1 MDKCNRSRTEVS
13 GKGLCSRLRLVRRA
27 CDSRFLY
34 SGGCTYCD
42 ERSEKKR
49 SRHLFLLDAVME
61 TLLKVLSVGTAGYAA
76 LVAAMFLLQGALLYL
91 PSIGREIERTPNAV
105 GLDYE
110 AVWLTTE
117 DNVRIEAWFVPA
129 PAARG
134 VVLLTHGN
142 AGSIAYGVDYAP
154 LFHRLGF
161 SLLLL
166 EYRGYGR
173 SEGKPSEEGT
183 YADARA
189 AWRHLVMER
198 GFPTDRIVLVG
209 ESLGGA
215 IVARLA
221 VDHRP
226 AALILASSFI
236 SVPELAAELYPWLPA
251 RWLAR
256 YRYDTLESLE
266 RVSCPVLIAH
276 SRDDDIVPFRHGER
290 LFASV
295 KGAKAFLEL
304 AGSHNGGFLYTR
316 EEWGNELGRFLDQHV
331 PRSSRNVGP
340 R

>member
-1 MDKCNRSRTEVS
+1 MEV
-13 GKGLCSRLRLVRRA
+13 
-27 CDSRFLY
+27 
-34 SGGCTYCD
+34 
-42 ERSEKKR
+42 
-49 SRHLFLLDAVME
+49 
-61 TLLKVLSVGTAGYAA
+61 LLKVLSVGSAGYAA
-76 LVAAMFLLQGALLYL
+76 LVAMMFLLQGALLYH
-91 PSIGREIERTPNAV
+91 PDIGREIERTPKAV

-142 AGSIAYGVDYAP
+142 AGSIAYRVDYAP

-189 AWRHLVMER
+189 AWRHLVTER
-198 GFPTDRIVLVG
+198 GFPADRIVLVG

-215 IVARLA
+215 VVAQLA
-221 VDHRP
+221 ADHRP
-226 AALILASSFI
+226 AALILASSFV
-236 SVPELAAELYPWLPA
+236 SVPELASELYPWLPA
-251 RWLAR
+251 RWLVR

-276 SRDDDIVPFRHGER
+276 SRDDDIVPFRHGEQ
-290 LFASV
+290 LFAAV

-304 AGSHNGGFLYTR
+304 AGGHNGGFLYSR
-316 EEWGNELGRFLDQHV
+316 DEWRDELGRFLNQHV
-331 PRSSRNVGP
+331 P
-340 R
+340 